1 MMTKLAGIDYRGLG
15 GISRHCIDAVVEII
29 HFGRQINE
37 VKILTSGSG
46 YDCGHALILNVDT
59 DVTIAIKSGF
69 TSGYSGEGPRSFS
82 YVLSIL
88 KKFTEE
94 IDEYLVPHKL
104 IERID
109 KSALTEKDM
118 VWLSEQRP
126 VRPQRWYD
134 YIYERHYSELNV
146 RQYFP
151 AEIPLALIDPRL
163 YEIALSFKVNPDNA
177 LLAGYRLLE
186 RLIKDKSG
194 LTQETGAKLFSKAFQ
209 GEDAPLYWDGLD
221 GSEVKGRATL
231 FSSVFMAYRNRRAHQ
246 EPNDDIH
253 EDLREFM
260 LLNQLF
266 ILEMST
272 IVREHA

>member
-1 MMTKLAGIDYRGLG
+1 MMIKLADIEYRGRCG
-15 GISRHCIDAVVEII
+15 VSRHCINAVVEII

-46 YDCGHALILNVDT
+46 YDCHHVLLLNVDS

-69 TSGYSGEGPRSFS
+69 TSGYSGEGPRSLS
-82 YVLSIL
+82 YVLSTL
-88 KKFTEE
+88 QKFTQE
-94 IDEYLVPHKL
+94 IYEYLVPCEL
-104 IERID
+104 IERVD
-109 KSALTEKDM
+109 KSALSEKDLK
-118 VWLSEQRP
+118 WLSEQHP
-126 VRPQRWYD
+126 VIPHRWYD
-134 YIYERHYSELNV
+134 YIYERHYSELNIM
-146 RQYFP
+146 QYFP
-151 AEIPLALIDPRL
+151 AEVPLSLLDPRL
-163 YEIALSFKVNPDNA
+163 HEIAFSFKTNPDNA
-177 LLAGYRLLE
+177 LLEGYRLLE

-209 GEDAPLYWDGLD
+209 GDDAPLYWDGLD

-246 EPNDDIH
+246 EPDSDIH

-266 ILEMST
+266 ILEESAKF
-272 IVREHA
+272 REHH